1 MLGTLKAGKSF
12 IPLDP
17 TFPKERLKYIIAH
30 SSIKLL
36 ISDQKKNE
44 FTEINTVDLDSLL
57 FDIKKLK
64 GEVSKSVKSTD
75 TAYVIYT
82 SGSTG
87 SPKGAE
93 VGHQALFNFLLSIQE
108 KPGIKTDDILFA
120 VTTYSFDISIL
131 EFFVPLISGAS
142 VYIASNKTL
151 KDSCKN
157 NYNYKKN
164 RSINHSSYS

>member
-1 MLGTLKAGKSF
+1 M
-12 IPLDP
+12 
-17 TFPKERLKYIIAH
+17 
-30 SSIKLL
+30 
-36 ISDQKKNE
+36 
-44 FTEINTVDLDSLL
+44 L
-57 FDIKKLK
+57 FDIQNLK
-64 GEVSKSVKSTD
+64 GKVSHSVKSTD

-87 SPKGAE
+87 NPKGVE
-93 VGHQALFNFLLSIQE
+93 IGHQALLNFLLSIQQ

-151 KDSCKN
+151 KDPEK
-157 NYNYKKN
+157 
-164 RSINHSSYS
+164 